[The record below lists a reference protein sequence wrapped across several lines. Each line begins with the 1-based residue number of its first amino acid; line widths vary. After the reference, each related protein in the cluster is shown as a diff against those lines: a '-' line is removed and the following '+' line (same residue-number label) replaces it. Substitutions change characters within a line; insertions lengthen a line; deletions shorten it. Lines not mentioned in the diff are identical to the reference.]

1 MSFSS
6 PCPDAPLLT
15 ETTKRNIREKRQ
27 EDFISIW
34 YTGNFKIFNHQ
45 KNGVQTAIFGYK
57 LITKNQI
64 FMKRIIISM
73 LIACFALAGISS
85 CTEEEV
91 SPNKQVEG
99 VGGGGVIDPP
109 R

>member
-1 MSFSS
+1 
-6 PCPDAPLLT
+6 
-15 ETTKRNIREKRQ
+15 
-27 EDFISIW
+27 
-34 YTGNFKIFNHQ
+34 
-45 KNGVQTAIFGYK
+45 
-57 LITKNQI
+57 
-64 FMKRIIISM
+64 MKRIIITM